1 MGNPNFMN
9 MNLNPQQI
17 AALQQM
23 QQAGNPSAF
32 QNNMRVQIQH
42 RQTAL
47 YRQNVPQLAARYG
60 GIQNIPHEMHE
71 TFKRQCFAKATE
83 QVRAMMSQHHQ
94 QQQQQQQQ
102 AQQQQQQG
110 NMQNMQNMP
119 NMQNM
124 GGMQGM

>member
-9 MNLNPQQI
+9 AGNLNPQQM

-23 QQAGNPSAF
+23 HQQANNPVAY
-32 QNNMRVQIQH
+32 QNHMRIQVQQ
-42 RQTAL
+42 RQTVL
-47 YRQNVPQLAARYG
+47 YRQNIQQLGARYG

-71 TFKRQCFAKATE
+71 TFKRQCYVKATE
-83 QVRAMMSQHHQ
+83 QMRPMVSQHQ

-102 AQQQQQQG
+102 HQQQQQQG
-110 NMQNMQNMP
+110 NMQNMQNM
-119 NMQNM
+119 QNM